1 MAGAEERDRDSLMRV
16 SALRL
21 LLIGGILALIGVIV
35 MVLASGRG
43 AGVAIAWVAVLP
55 TLAGAALMLAS
66 IVARRA
72 GDGKPFA

>member
-1 MAGAEERDRDSLMRV
+1 MARAEERDRDSLMRT

-21 LLIGGILALIGVIV
+21 LLIGGLVALIGVIV
-35 MVLASGRG
+35 MFLAPGRG

-55 TLAGAALMLAS
+55 TLAGLALLVAS
-66 IVARRA
+66 AVARRA

>member
-1 MAGAEERDRDSLMRV
+1 MARAEERDRDSLMRT

-21 LLIGGILALIGVIV
+21 LLIGGVVALIGVIV
-35 MVLASGRG
+35 MVLAPGRG

-55 TLAGAALMLAS
+55 TLAGGALLIAS
-66 IVARRA
+66 VVARRA